1 MSAGILSKIK
11 KILPRRLKYDYVH
24 FRNLGEHRKEINRI
38 DRREGEGK
46 DYTYTLNGFEKKN
59 CIFVHVPRA
68 AGSSISEAVFGNLG
82 GGHRTVKRYRAI
94 FGRKFWS
101 YYKFSFVRNPYTR
114 LVSAYEYLKSGGH
127 PAWPSNQ
134 TFRREVLEAYSGF
147 SDFVLDWLRPDRS
160 EWPVPHFRPQ
170 VHFLKLDS
178 RIPLDF
184 VGCVEEIKDDFGV
197 ISKKIENEKN
207 LPKKNE
213 TPGDKKPIDKY
224 FEKEEVRERVNEV
237 YNEDFKKL
245 GYSRSILKSG
255 KEPDIRG
262 KFS

>member
-1 MSAGILSKIK
+1 MNTGVLRKIK
-11 KILPRRLKYDYVH
+11 ELIPSGLRYDYVH
-24 FRNLGEHRKEINRI
+24 IRNLKKHRKEVSRV
-38 DRREGEGK
+38 DRRGGRGK
-46 DYTYTLNGFEKKN
+46 NYTYTLNGFEKKK

-68 AGSSISEAVFGNLG
+68 AGSSVSEAIYGNLG
-82 GGHRTVKRYRAI
+82 GGHRTVKRYRAL

-134 TFRREVLEAYSGF
+134 MFRREILESYSGF
-147 SDFVLDWLRPDRS
+147 SDFVLNWLRPDRS

-184 VGCVEEIKDDFGV
+184 VGCVEEIKDDFKI
-197 ISKKIENEKN
+197 ISKKVGAEKE
-207 LPKKNE
+207 LARKNK
-213 TPGDKKPIDKY
+213 TTRDKKPINKY
-224 FEKEEVRERVNEV
+224 FEKEEVKERVNEV
-237 YNEDFKKL
+237 YNEDFEKL
-245 GYSRSILKSG
+245 GYSRRILDSG

-262 KFS
+262 KLR